1 MFKNIIIAAA
11 AALTLAACG
20 SSGATVGEASVL
32 IEQATGLDCDDPWT
46 ITALDG
52 EPSHFIYCYEADDEL
67 SGEQVTAFYPTTE
80 EQVTLME
87 SAGVWTEVGPW
98 MLSGNPA
105 YVKQA
110 AEAIK

>member
-11 AALTLAACG
+11 AALALTACG
-20 SSGATVGEASVL
+20 WSGATVGEASVL
-32 IEQATGLDCDDPWT
+32 IEQATGLDCDSPWT

-52 EPSHFIYCYEADDEL
+52 EPSHFIYCYGDDDA
-67 SGEQVTAFYPTTE
+67 GDEQVTAFYPTTE

-87 SAGVWTEVGPW
+87 TTGVWTEVGPW
-98 MLSGNPA
+98 MLSGHPV
-105 YVKQA
+105 YVEQA